1 LPINFFD
8 PAYRVIH
15 LPLVFVLGACFG
27 SFFNVCIYRIPR
39 AMALSFPGSHCYR
52 CGRPVRWYDNVPLLS
67 YWILRGHCREC
78 GARFSIRYFVVELLT
93 ALLFVLCFVQ
103 TSRTNYS
110 LAFFSGVLL
119 IGLLMIATFT
129 DLDHWI
135 IPDRISLGGLAGGVL
150 LAALWSLLLWRGMS
164 PSLLAGN
171 PLLSELGPV
180 PAALLPL
187 ANALAG
193 AALGFGVMWGIGAL
207 GALIFR
213 KEAMGWGDIKLFAM
227 FGAFC
232 GMEELL
238 TILILACVFGTLA
251 GVLGIVLAKRAA
263 RRAVAAAVAPL
274 APDAARAGE
283 LAALYP
289 LGRDE
294 RLVIARALTQPGT
307 VGPVRH
313 HLPFGP
319 SLALAAVIVYL
330 FGAQINHW
338 FLTLMLG
345 AGGMGGY

>member
-1 LPINFFD
+1 
-8 PAYRVIH
+8 
-15 LPLVFVLGACFG
+15 
-27 SFFNVCIYRIPR
+27 
-39 AMALSFPGSHCYR
+39 MALSFPGSHCYR
-52 CGRPVRWYDNVPLLS
+52 CGRPVRWYDNCPLLS
-67 YWILRGHCREC
+67 YWILRGRCREC
-78 GARFSIRYFVVELLT
+78 GAAFSIRYFVVELLT
-93 ALLFVLCFVQ
+93 ALLFVLCFV
-103 TSRTNYS
+103 RTGYS
-110 LAFFSGVLL
+110 LTFSSAVVL
-119 IGLLMIATFT
+119 IGLLIIATYT

-135 IPDRISLGGLAGGVL
+135 IPDRISLGGLAAGVL

-164 PSLLAGN
+164 KSLLAGN
-171 PLLSELGPV
+171 PLLSELGGL

-207 GALIFR
+207 GSLIFR

-232 GMEELL
+232 GMEQLL
-238 TILILACVFGTLA
+238 YILILACVFGTLA
-251 GVLGIVLAKRAA
+251 GLLGIVLARWAA
-263 RRAVAAAVAPL
+263 RRTVDPAVAPL
-274 APDAARAGE
+274 KPDAALAAE

-289 LGRDE
+289 LGKDE
-294 RLVIARALTQPGT
+294 RLVVTRALTQPGT

-338 FLTLMLG
+338 FLTLMFG
-345 AGGMGGY
+345 AGGSLGGY